1 MDHLNTNRAVMS
13 WWMAIRG
20 MLAYMRRRRLAI
32 AVALLILELTA
43 ACGAT
48 PHGVRT
54 VTVLKPPAKQP
65 SQQQQ
70 AQGTVT
76 PTFTYVAIGASD
88 AFGIGT
94 HDPKTQSWPVD
105 LAHMIG
111 GPVHLADLG
120 IPSATADIAQ
130 RDEVPVALSLR
141 PDLVTIW
148 LGVNDVED
156 GVTLDAFRQQL
167 QSIVTALKQG
177 GITAIYV
184 GNLPDLTLLPFF
196 EKRDPVALAQQV
208 KIWNDAIG
216 AICSASGVTLVD
228 IFATRNQLAA
238 HPEYIGSDGLHP
250 STVGAQKI
258 AGYFA
263 DALQKQGQATPTP
276 APTGTP

>member
-1 MDHLNTNRAVMS
+1 MFAHIL
-13 WWMAIRG
+13 
-20 MLAYMRRRRLAI
+20 RRRQIMVVAI
-32 AVALLILELTA
+32 LILGLTA
-43 ACGAT
+43 ACGSTA
-48 PHGVRT
+48 HGART
-54 VTVLKPPAKQP
+54 APVIKPPAKPP

-94 HDPKTQSWPVD
+94 HDPRTQSWPAD
-105 LAHMIG
+105 LSHMIG
-111 GPVHLADLG
+111 GPVHLANLG

-130 RDEVPVALSLR
+130 RDEVPVALSLH

-156 GVTLDAFRQQL
+156 GVTLAAFRQQL
-167 QSIVTALKQG
+167 QSILVSLKQG
-177 GITAIYV
+177 GVTAVYV
-184 GNLPDLTLLPFF
+184 GNLPDLTMLPFF
-196 EKRDPVALAQQV
+196 DKRDPVALAQQV
-208 KIWNDAIG
+208 QSWNAAIKDL
-216 AICSASGVTLVD
+216 CSANGATLVD
-228 IFATRNQLAA
+228 IFATRDQLAL
-238 HPEYIGSDGLHP
+238 HPDYISSDGLHP

>member
-1 MDHLNTNRAVMS
+1 MTWWLAV
-13 WWMAIRG
+13 RG
-20 MLAYMRRRRLAI
+20 MFAHILRRRLII
-32 AVALLILELTA
+32 AVSLLILGLTA
-43 ACGAT
+43 ACGSTA
-48 PHGVRT
+48 HGTRT
-54 VTVLKPPAKQP
+54 VQVIKPPAKPP

-94 HDPKTQSWPVD
+94 HDPKTQSWPAD
-105 LAHMIG
+105 LSHQIG
-111 GPVHLADLG
+111 GPVHLANLG

-130 RDEVPVALSLR
+130 RDEVPVALSLH

-156 GVTLDAFRQQL
+156 GVTLDAFRLQL
-167 QSIVTALKQG
+167 QGIITSLKQG
-177 GITAIYV
+177 GVTAIYV
-184 GNLPDLTLLPFF
+184 GNLPDLNLLPFF
-196 EKRDPVALAQQV
+196 DKRDPVALAQQV
-208 KIWNDAIG
+208 QTWNAAIS
-216 AICSASGVTLVD
+216 AICSANDTTLVD
-228 IFATRNQLAA
+228 IYATRDQLVA
-238 HPEYIGSDGLHP
+238 HPEYISSDGLHP

-263 DALQKQGQATPTP
+263 DALQKQDQATPNP